1 MTPDVYA
8 AAAELETNGVRFHK
22 RPDEGRMKGI
32 AFALD
37 PDGYWVEIVRRAAT
51 SPVTNK
57 YTFAQTMLRIK
68 DPSKSIPFYTD
79 FLGMNLLSVSH
90 HHEAK
95 FSNYFLSTL
104 PPGTQVPA
112 DPETSDAMEF
122 MRNSFEPVLEL
133 THNHG
138 TEQDADFKFVLS
150 RNFISSVHVSSF
162 TDDVTGITMEMMKV
176 RVNCADLERRASSL
190 MI

>member
-8 AAAELETNGVRFHK
+8 AATELEANGVKFHK

-37 PDGYWVEIVRRAAT
+37 PNGYWIEIVRRAAT

-57 YTFAQTMLRIK
+57 YTFAQTMQRIK
-68 DPSKSIPFYTD
+68 DPSKSIPFYRD
-79 FLGMNLLSVSH
+79 LLGMTLLSVSH
-90 HHEAK
+90 HNEAK

-104 PPGTQVPA
+104 PPGTPVPA
-112 DPETSDAMEF
+112 DPESPEAMEF

-138 TEQDADFKFVLS
+138 TENDPDFK
-150 RNFISSVHVSSF
+150 
-162 TDDVTGITMEMMKV
+162 
-176 RVNCADLERRASSL
+176 
-190 MI
+190 